1 MKKLV
6 VPVLLSLMSLAAF
19 AARGSPLLPEA
30 RARAQAATE
39 ARVNL
44 HVEGMHCASCPVTVR
59 MVLRRLDGV
68 MEVTVSV
75 SDKRAS
81 VVYDPGRITPE
92 RMAQAVT
99 DAGYPASVERGN
111 GQ

>member
-1 MKKLV
+1 MKKLI
-6 VPVLLSLMSLAAF
+6 VPILLSVAALASLAAP
-19 AARGSPLLPEA
+19 GSPLLPDA
-30 RARAQAATE
+30 RAEAATE

-59 MVLRRLDGV
+59 TVLRRLEGV
-68 MEVTVSV
+68 TDVTVSV
-75 SDKRAS
+75 ADKRAR
-81 VVYDPGRITPE
+81 VVYDPRRVTPE

-99 DAGYPASVERGN
+99 DAGYPTTVERGN